1 MQQCIKP
8 GHGQSDSTVD
18 SQQQKNQMLSIG
30 EILKMA
36 KEEFPLRLI

>member
-8 GHGQSDSTVD
+8 DRGQSDSTVD

-30 EILKMA
+30 EILKMV
-36 KEEFPLRLI
+36 KEEFLLHLI